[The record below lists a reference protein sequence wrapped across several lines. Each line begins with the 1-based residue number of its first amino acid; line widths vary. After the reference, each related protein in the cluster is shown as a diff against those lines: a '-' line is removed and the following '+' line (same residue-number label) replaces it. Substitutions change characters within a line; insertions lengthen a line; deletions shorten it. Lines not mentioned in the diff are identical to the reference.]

1 MIRCHACNFLNP
13 AKRKQSL
20 KLVRLAITM
29 ALISAKEAVA
39 KPMLN
44 EFIGETDAS
53 EETTTRHFARN

>member
-1 MIRCHACNFLNP
+1 
-13 AKRKQSL
+13 
-20 KLVRLAITM
+20 M